1 MVVDVDQFKQINDS
15 YGHNSGDVVL
25 RQVATVLRKE
35 ARSEDVICRLGGEE
49 FLVICPDTP
58 LGAALHLAER
68 LRLGVSQARTTNG
81 AISHSATVSIGV
93 CQREAGMTRMDELIK
108 AADGALYDAKRAGR
122 NRVAATRTALAAA
135 RA

>member
-1 MVVDVDQFKQINDS
+1 MVVDVDGFKQINDS
-15 YGHNSGDVVL
+15 YGHDSGDVVL

-35 ARSEDVICRLGGEE
+35 ARAEDVICRLGGEE

-68 LRLGVSQARTTNG
+68 LRLGVSRARAANG
-81 AISHSATVSIGV
+81 AISHTATVSIGV
-93 CQREAGMTRMDELIK
+93 SQREAGMTRMDELIK
-108 AADGALYDAKRAGR
+108 AADNALYDAKRAGR
-122 NRVAATRTALAAA
+122 DRVAATKPAPAAV